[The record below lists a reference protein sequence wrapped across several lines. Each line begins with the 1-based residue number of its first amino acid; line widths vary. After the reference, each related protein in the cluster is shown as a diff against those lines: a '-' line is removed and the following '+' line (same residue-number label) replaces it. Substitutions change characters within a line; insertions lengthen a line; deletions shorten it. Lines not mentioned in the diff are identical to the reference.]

1 MSDVRFFLFAGGH
14 TFWGGDP
21 MNRNKQTI
29 ELQRAFNRRLY
40 RMGILPEE
48 VFSMAEIVL
57 VSRLTQG
64 EGESTINTGHQ

>member
-1 MSDVRFFLFAGGH
+1 MD
-14 TFWGGDP
+14 
-21 MNRNKQTI
+21 RNKQTI